1 MLIFTKLAE
10 EEITW
15 RTNLRSFYDVGLELA
30 CPTSPHILGAGP
42 EPHDHNQ
49 VQVRSEHVVQLCAR
63 EDEQR
68 GLRKS

>member
-15 RTNLRSFYDVGLELA
+15 RMNLRSFYDLGLELA
-30 CPTSPHILGAGP
+30 CPTSPHILWAGP
-42 EPHDHNQ
+42 EPRDHKQ
-49 VQVRSEHVVQLCAR
+49 VQVRWEHRVQLCAQ